1 MKTSVIIV
9 TYNRLELLREC
20 LSCVR
25 DNLDLISNVFV
36 INNNSNDG
44 TTDYLNSIKDNIVI
58 PVNLKENIGG
68 AGGFSYGLKYAYENS
83 DSDYFLIMDDDTM
96 IQDSTLPK
104 LYMAAEKLNYN
115 FGFLSSNVRWYKKDQ
130 PSYLNIPIPSKDWNA
145 KSDCGLVKLTSAS
158 FVSFFVS
165 RQVVKKL
172 GLPIKEMFI
181 WADDVEYSTRI
192 SSKFDSYYVPDSK
205 VIHKCKS
212 NDYGDSIVNCED
224 RRIFYYQ
231 CMFRNRI
238 YIYRKY
244 YGYKYAFLHTIKYLS
259 IVFLIPFKS
268 KNYRLKRIKSILYGV
283 FNGFKF
289 NPSIIFPK

>member
-1 MKTSVIIV
+1 
-9 TYNRLELLREC
+9 
-20 LSCVR
+20 
-25 DNLDLISNVFV
+25 
-36 INNNSNDG
+36 
-44 TTDYLNSIKDNIVI
+44 
-58 PVNLKENIGG
+58 
-68 AGGFSYGLKYAYENS
+68 
-83 DSDYFLIMDDDTM
+83 
-96 IQDSTLPK
+96 
-104 LYMAAEKLNYN
+104 
-115 FGFLSSNVRWYKKDQ
+115 
-130 PSYLNIPIPSKDWNA
+130 
-145 KSDCGLVKLTSAS
+145 
-158 FVSFFVS
+158 
-165 RQVVKKL
+165 
-172 GLPIKEMFI
+172 MFI